1 MEDKVTKGARP
12 RKAATTKAAPAR
24 DVLAKAEAVPS
35 AKVPATAPKTP
46 ARPKAAPP
54 KAAAPRK
61 AAAEPPAATVTV
73 RPESPD
79 RGELVRL
86 AAYFRAER
94 RGFAPGHELE
104 DWIAA
109 EAEVAATLVSPA
121 APRKVP
127 AGKPRGT

>member
-24 DVLAKAEAVPS
+24 DVPAKAEAVPS
-35 AKVPATAPKTP
+35 ARVPAAAPKTP

-54 KAAAPRK
+54 KAATPRK
-61 AAAEPPAATVTV
+61 AAAEPPAATA
-73 RPESPD
+73 RPEGPD
-79 RGELVRL
+79 RGEMVRM

-109 EAEVAATLVSPA
+109 EAEVAATLVFPA

-127 AGKPRGT
+127 ARKPRGT